1 MINRRKVVSITT
13 QFRGLSR
20 PEQLSIVF
28 YIISGACL
36 VLMLPFSSFAPHLAL
51 IGVFSLITAAIVLI
65 KRKWINWFVA
75 VQFITVMAFS
85 LWTIFAVGTG
95 NWAVTASLSVYAVLN
110 VVATL
115 YLTIWCKTGSF

>member
-1 MINRRKVVSITT
+1 VSIATE
-13 QFRGLSR
+13 FKGLSR

-28 YIISGACL
+28 YTISGLCL

-51 IGVFSLITAAIVLI
+51 IGVFSLITGTIVLM
-65 KRKWINWFVA
+65 KRKWATWFVG
-75 VQFITVMAFS
+75 VQFITAMAFS

-95 NWAVTASLSVYAVLN
+95 NWAATASLSVYAVLN

-115 YLTIWCKTGSF
+115 YLTIWCKTDNF